1 MAGREDTSESRQG
14 AAGAVGGSASGGEG
28 LPLAHIRSTPW
39 RGWIWSVPLAA
50 IILVGFLILRTWVLA
65 GPVVH
70 VTFADASGLNPRGTG
85 VFCRGVQVGQLE
97 RVALTHHGRQV
108 VATLSMDGSAVPFLR
123 QGTRFFIQQPD
134 LLAGNLAGLISG
146 PTIVMLPGNGPP
158 SRRFSGLLHAPSLT
172 PSGPGKIVEL
182 AARYLGNLQ
191 RGAPVLYH
199 GLTAGELLGWR
210 YNPHHNLIDLS
221 VFIRKPF
228 DHRITPHT
236 RFWRVGGLGLKT
248 GPGGM
253 HFAVPPLGILL
264 TGGIAFAQFHS
275 VPVAGTGPPKLYSSR
290 SAARYADLSHGVR
303 FAAIFPGSAGR
314 LRPGAPVLFHGWR
327 VGEVQSATFR
337 YSRKSGRMVTS
348 ATLMLAPQRFGLT
361 GERNNPAHLTALISR
376 LVHLGLRAHITQS
389 NLILGGHVVSLGIT
403 GRRTTGVMAAI
414 GGLPELP
421 TSRGASLGAILTSIN
436 HIAAKIN
443 AIPIKKI
450 GNNVEHLSAGA
461 AALADSRRIQHII
474 AHLDATLANIQAITA
489 HSRGHVAATVI
500 EIQRA
505 ARQAAQMME
514 TMRHIAGGNY
524 ASQQSVR
531 GLIDQLTRMARAI
544 RSLANYLDAHPNAL
558 LMGRSK

>member
-1 MAGREDTSESRQG
+1 MAGREDI
-14 AAGAVGGSASGGEG
+14 SASGQGSSAAAGGPGADGEG
-28 LPLAHIRSTPW
+28 LPLAHVRSTPW

-97 RVALTHHGRQV
+97 RVALTDHGKQV

-146 PTIVMLPGNGPP
+146 PTIVMLPGKGPP
-158 SRRFSGLLHAPSLT
+158 SRRFHGLLHAPSLT

-182 AARYLGNLQ
+182 TVRRLGSLQ

-199 GLTAGELLGWR
+199 GLTTGNVLGWS
-210 YNPHHNLIDLS
+210 YDPHHNLIDLR

-228 DHRITPHT
+228 DQRITPHT

-248 GPGGM
+248 LAGGM

-275 VPVAGTGPPKLYSSR
+275 DLGPGTGLPKLYPSR
-290 SAARYADLSHGVR
+290 SAARYADLSQGVR
-303 FAAIFPGSAGR
+303 FVAMFRGSAGY

-337 YSRKSGRMVTS
+337 YSRKLRGMSTS
-348 ATLMLAPQRFGLT
+348 ATLVLAPQRFGLS
-361 GERNNPAHLTALISR
+361 GKKNNPAHLSALISR
-376 LVHLGLRAHITQS
+376 LVSRGLRAHITQS
-389 NLILGGHVVSLGIT
+389 NLILGGHVVSLSVT
-403 GRRTTGVMAAI
+403 GRRTSVKMASI
-414 GGLPELP
+414 GGLPVLP
-421 TSRGASLGAILTSIN
+421 TSRGASLGAILASIN

-443 AIPIKKI
+443 AIPIQKI

-461 AALADSRRIQHII
+461 ASLANSRRIRHII
-474 AHLDATLANIQAITA
+474 AHLDRTLANIQAMTT

-505 ARQAAQMME
+505 ASQAAQLME
-514 TMRHIAGGNY
+514 TMRHIAGGSY

-531 GLIDQLTRMARAI
+531 GLIAELTRMARAI

-558 LMGRSK
+558 LMGRPK